1 VAHRLLCLTLK
12 EKPMSHADQRIV
24 LAVDDEENI
33 LRALRRSLS
42 REGFKVITF
51 NQPLEALEALKAIQP
66 DVVLSDHL
74 MPEMTGLE
82 FLKIVR
88 NRAPDTCRIMLT
100 GHAEMQTAID
110 AINQGEIYRFLLK
123 PWDDAELAV
132 TLTLGLERLDLECEN
147 RRLASLVRLQ
157 QLRLSQLEREH
168 PDLFRVERDEQGAIL
183 VDAPAV
189 QG

>member
-1 VAHRLLCLTLK
+1 MTQTK
-12 EKPMSHADQRIV
+12 SRIV

-33 LRALRRSLS
+33 LRALKRSLT
-42 REGFKVITF
+42 REGFEVVTF
-51 NQPLEALEALKAIQP
+51 LRPAEALQKLNELKP

-74 MPEMTGLE
+74 MPDMTGLE
-82 FLKIVR
+82 FLKAVR

-147 RRLASLVRLQ
+147 RRLAALVRMQ
-157 QLRLSQLEREH
+157 QLRLGQLEREH
-168 PDLFRVERDEQGAIL
+168 PALFRVDRDERGTIL
-183 VDAPAV
+183 IDAQAP
-189 QG
+189 

>member
-1 VAHRLLCLTLK
+1 MTQ
-12 EKPMSHADQRIV
+12 PDPRIV

-33 LRALRRSLS
+33 LRALKRSLT

-51 NQPLEALEALKAIQP
+51 THPAEALEALKQLKP

-74 MPEMTGLE
+74 MPDMTGLE
-82 FLKIVR
+82 FLKAVR

-147 RRLASLVRLQ
+147 RRLASLVRMQ
-157 QLRLSQLEREH
+157 QLRLGQLEREH
-168 PDLFRVERDEQGAIL
+168 PALFRVDRDDQGTIL
-183 VDAPAV
+183 IDATTST
-189 QG
+189 